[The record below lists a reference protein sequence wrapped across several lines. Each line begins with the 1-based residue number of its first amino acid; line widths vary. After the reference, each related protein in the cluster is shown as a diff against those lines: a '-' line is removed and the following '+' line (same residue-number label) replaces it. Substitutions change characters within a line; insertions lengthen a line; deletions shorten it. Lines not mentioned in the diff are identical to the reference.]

1 MRANKRQG
9 EVSMTKKSLKFL
21 KSGWKRRVSLVLIF
35 TILFVIF
42 MHEGWYR
49 PKLSEA
55 TGTTNGRIVHSQN
68 TATPLDKS
76 YAANTSTFAA
86 GATMTAGA
94 AAPTWIVNKACPTR
108 DEYMSG
114 YVTTGGV
121 LHIYKFDGTSWIEV
135 TNTAAPGGWG
145 VGTRPTV
152 GGDGVN
158 GRRFDIAYE
167 QSSGRAMVVYSKNAT
182 GSAGN
187 EMGYRIWDG
196 STWTAEGLINS
207 ANLTRSVA
215 NNAVAWIKLASR
227 PGSNE
232 IALAAVDNGNAVLN
246 TATLTAF
253 IWSGSA
259 WGNEPGTALDT
270 TYSCSATITTG
281 VQYDNFDLAYESQS
295 GELMVVWSYQHT
307 ATNANSYATYSGGA
321 WSGKTAMP
329 GTAVAALQTYIAP
342 NPRTNQLLAMIY
354 RSANT
359 AAGVGFIYDGSA
371 WGTRTALGA
380 TTTSQTTTNK
390 KFITGQWLNVSG
402 TDYAVALTVTSTAGT
417 ISYNRYTG
425 AAWGV
430 AATNAT
436 GQAFADQWIDSDVD
450 PFVPDTLMLHLS
462 YTNTT
467 NFVLARRLVLTA
479 GPTFTWTTPT
489 GSPVGNALTNV
500 TTQNFDFRYKR
511 YAELTVG
518 DGANPGSRLAA
529 QGATNVAMNAFTL
542 QSTKNGTVST
552 LTISGSANF
561 TSTNVS
567 AIRIYRDNGVLGT
580 YESGTDVLVPSTTAW
595 ATNVATITITTPE
608 NVTNTAV
615 NYLVVIDIAATATV
629 NNTLFGTITQAATTL
644 NPKYS
649 DIGSATI
656 TIRTSGLL
664 VSDGSNPNDA
674 IVPQGS
680 TNKAM
685 NSFVLSMG
693 AGTGSVSTLTLTGGA
708 QFVSTNVSA
717 IRIYRDNG
725 VLGTYESGTDVLV
738 PSTTAWAANVATLTI
753 TTPESVSTTAVNY
766 LIVIDIQA
774 AATVG
779 NTLWGTITA
788 ATGTTLG
795 TPQYADSNS
804 GNLTVRTSG
813 LMVSDGTNPI
823 SAIAPQSSTNKA
835 MNSFVLSMGAGTGTV
850 NTLTLTGSAQFVT
863 ANVSAIRIYRDNG
876 VVGTYESGTDVQVTT
891 STAWAANVAT
901 ITITGGE
908 SVSTTAVNYLVVID
922 IAAAATIGN
931 TLSGRITAATG
942 TTLGTPQYADA
953 SSATLTVVTS
963 ALTVAEGLNPIGAN
977 APQASINNAMNAFLM
992 YCSSCSV
999 NTLTLTG
1006 STNFTTTNVTKITIY
1021 RDYGVK
1027 GTLDAADVLV
1037 PTTYTHT
1044 ATNATITF
1052 TTAESVTSSPVNY
1065 LVVVD
1070 VAAAATIGNTL
1081 SGRITAATGT
1091 GLGTPVYND
1100 SISGALTITAGPT
1113 LTIGNG
1119 TDPVI
1124 ANALIGSHDNALDA
1138 FTTALSFNNSG
1149 KLQTITFTGSLN
1161 FTAANIKNIKIYC
1174 DRPVL
1179 GTLGS
1184 GDLAVPITYSLAG
1197 SVATITLTNPEDIT
1211 STAKNYIVA
1220 VDMMPNIAGTSVGL
1234 TFTGTVTAVT
1244 GSGWAGTPT
1253 YSDAGSATLTIAKAA
1268 ATNTS
1273 CSSCHGYTSLFPDGT
1288 ARNNP
1293 DGTFIGSHQ
1302 THVGEYAI
1310 VCSKCHTTPLTELPG
1325 DYGHR
1330 NGTIMMANP
1339 INGDTG
1345 GAYGKGASWAQINP
1359 PAAMQACSSVYCHSQ
1374 GTGNTSQAGDTRSM
1388 STPLASLNWGSPG
1401 ACSSCHGYPPSY
1413 ANGATTWGAAKA
1425 NSHGSHTTNCSVC
1438 HNLTTTDNVSI
1449 SGTTQHGDKNYD
1461 ISSASIGSY
1470 TYNVS
1475 GGTCTNIACHRDG
1488 SGTSDPSRQ
1497 WGTTLPKTSYDC
1509 VKCHNVTQA
1518 ITRGPLSGIASRRAV
1533 SVEFTKTWSHKRSAG
1548 GAVTKYDCCVCHME
1562 GDMTTGDP
1570 DSSYHQDGY
1579 IDLRDPDTG
1588 EQIKNVTFGGTGAGS
1603 YTSGLTNVKFA
1614 KFSRDLSKTL
1624 ESDPYF
1630 EVVSAIQINLCLK
1643 CHDANGAASPLAR
1656 VPTTGTAMQPFGVA
1670 ITGHVAPYNTNG
1682 NGNVVDVNGSFAT
1695 TNSSYH
1701 PVRGRQ
1707 NNSYTQGTTY
1717 MVAPW
1722 TLAKTNGNNTQ
1733 WGNLISCWDCHAASG
1748 ASGPQSS
1755 TVTAHGDA
1763 VTLRAPVRQAGTTA
1777 AANLCINCHGTTYAN
1792 PTGDNHGTGSAFGT
1806 GGGGGMGSSYFPN
1819 CSYCHAYG
1827 PEGGANMATAT
1838 NRPLRGEDAHGFND
1852 RVAGTAGSLWTTSGV
1867 RPYGFI
1873 RNILQI
1879 WSPLTASEGTPTHTC
1894 TGGSAGNPCNN
1905 NMTGDSYT
1913 PGGSY

>member
-1 MRANKRQG
+1 
-9 EVSMTKKSLKFL
+9 MTKRFLKFL
-21 KSGWKRRVSLVLIF
+21 KSGWKRRISYVLIL
-35 TILFVIF
+35 TMLFSIF
-42 MHEGWYR
+42 MYGGWYR
-49 PKLSEA
+49 PKSAEA
-55 TGTTNGRIVHSQN
+55 TGTTNGRIMFSQN
-68 TATPLDKS
+68 SATPLDWKYTAS
-76 YAANTSTFAA
+76 TNTFAA

-94 AAPTWIVNKACPTR
+94 AAPTWIVNRSSPAR
-108 DEYMSG
+108 DEQMAG
-114 YVTTGGV
+114 FVTTAGV

-135 TNTAAPGGWG
+135 TNSAAPGGWG
-145 VGTRPTV
+145 AGTRPTV
-152 GGDGVN
+152 GGNGVN

-182 GSAGN
+182 GTAGN

-270 TYSCSATITTG
+270 TYSCSATIATG

-390 KFITGQWLNVSG
+390 KFITGQWLNVNG
-402 TDYAVALTVTSTAGT
+402 TDYAVAITVSGTAGT
-417 ISYNRYTG
+417 ISYNYYTG
-425 AAWGV
+425 AAWGA

-436 GQAFADQWIDSDVD
+436 GQAFADQWIDSDAD
-450 PFVPDTLMLHLS
+450 PYVPDTLLLHLS
-462 YTNTT
+462 YTNAAI
-467 NFVLARRLVLTA
+467 NYVLARRLVLTA
-479 GPTFTWTTPT
+479 GPTFTWSTPT

-500 TTQNFDFRYKR
+500 TTQSFDFEYKR
-511 YAELTVG
+511 FADLTVG
-518 DGANPGSRLAA
+518 DGSTNPSSRLAA

-542 QSTKNGTVST
+542 QSTTNGTVSALT
-552 LTISGSANF
+552 LAGNTNF
-561 TSTNVS
+561 TNANVS

-608 NVTNTAV
+608 NVTTTAV
-615 NYLVVIDIAATATV
+615 NYLVVIDLAAAATI
-629 NNTLFGTITQAATTL
+629 NNTLSGTITQAATTL
-644 NPKYS
+644 NPKYN
-649 DIGSATI
+649 DTGSATI

-664 VSDGSNPNDA
+664 VSDGANPSDA

-708 QFVSTNVSA
+708 QFVTANVSA

-725 VLGTYESGTDVLV
+725 VVGTYESGTDVLV
-738 PSTTAWAANVATLTI
+738 PSTTGWAGSVATLTI

-774 AATVG
+774 AATIG
-779 NTLWGTITA
+779 NVLWGTITA

-795 TPQYADSNS
+795 TLQYADSNS

-823 SAIAPQSSTNKA
+823 SAIAPQSSTNRA
-835 MNSFVLSMGAGTGTV
+835 MNSFVLSMGAGTGSV
-850 NTLTLTGSAQFVT
+850 NTLTLTGGAQFVT

-876 VVGTYESGTDVQVTT
+876 VVGTYESGTDVLVPSTT
-891 STAWAANVAT
+891 GWAGSVAT
-901 ITITGGE
+901 LTITTPE
-908 SVSTTAVNYLVVID
+908 SVSATAVNYLIVID
-922 IAAAATIGN
+922 VAAAATIGN

-977 APQASINNAMNAFLM
+977 APQASINNAMDAFLM

-999 NTLTLTG
+999 NTITLTG
-1006 STNFTTTNVTKITIY
+1006 STNFTTSNVTSIKIY

-1027 GTLDAADVLV
+1027 GTLDDADVLV

-1052 TTAESVTSSPVNY
+1052 TTPESITPTPVNY

-1070 VAAAATIGNTL
+1070 IAAAATTGNTL
-1081 SGRITAATGT
+1081 SGRVTAATGT

-1100 SISGALTITAGPT
+1100 SSSSTLTITAGPT

-1119 TDPVI
+1119 TNPGN
-1124 ANALIGSHDNALDA
+1124 ANALIGSYDNALDA
-1138 FTTALSFNNSG
+1138 FSTVLSFNNSA
-1149 KLQTITFTGSLN
+1149 TIKTLTFTGSPN
-1161 FTAANIKNIKIYC
+1161 FTAANIKNIKIYR
-1174 DRPVL
+1174 DSPTL

-1184 GDLAVPITYSLAG
+1184 GDLLVPITYSLAG
-1197 SVATITLTNPEDIT
+1197 SVATITLTNPEAVT

-1220 VDMMPNIAGTSVGL
+1220 VDMMPNIPGTSVGL

-1253 YSDAGSATLTIAKAA
+1253 YSDAGSAQLAIAKAA
-1268 ATNTS
+1268 STNTS
-1273 CSSCHGYTSLFPDGT
+1273 CSSCHGYTPLFPDGT

-1330 NGTIMMANP
+1330 NGTILMANP
-1339 INGDTG
+1339 INGDPS
-1345 GAYGKGASWAQINP
+1345 GAYGKGLSWTQTNSP
-1359 PAAMQACSSVYCHSQ
+1359 TPMQACSNVYCHSQ

-1388 STPLASLNWGSPG
+1388 SAPLASLNWGSSG

-1413 ANGATTWGAAKA
+1413 NNGATTWGAAKA

-1438 HNLTTTDNVSI
+1438 HSSTTTDNVSI
-1449 SGTTQHGDKNYD
+1449 SGTTQHGNKNYD
-1461 ISSASIGSY
+1461 ISGTSIGSY
-1470 TYNVS
+1470 AYNVS
-1475 GGTCTNIACHRDG
+1475 GGTCSNIACHRDG
-1488 SGTSDPSRQ
+1488 SGASDSSRQ
-1497 WGTTLPKTSYDC
+1497 WGTTLPKTSFDC
-1509 VKCHNVTQA
+1509 VKCHNVTQG
-1518 ITRGPLSGIASRRAV
+1518 ITRGPLAGTGIRRAV
-1533 SVEFTKTWSHKRSAG
+1533 SQEFTKTWSHKRSAG
-1548 GAVTKYDCCVCHME
+1548 GSVTKYDCCVCHME
-1562 GDMTTGDP
+1562 GDMSTGDP
-1570 DSSYHQDGY
+1570 DTTYHQDGY

-1588 EQIKNVTFGGTGAGS
+1588 EQIKNVTFSGTGAGS

-1614 KFSRDLSKTL
+1614 QFSRDLSKTL

-1630 EVVSAIQINLCLK
+1630 EVITAIQSNLCLK

-1682 NGNVVDVNGSFAT
+1682 NGNVVNVNDSFAT
-1695 TNSSYH
+1695 TNASYH
-1701 PVRGRQ
+1701 PIRGRQ
-1707 NNSYTQGTTY
+1707 NNSYTQGAQ
-1717 MVAPW
+1717 MIAPW
-1722 TLAKTNGNNTQ
+1722 NMTKTNGNTTS
-1733 WGNLISCWDCHAASG
+1733 WGYLMSCWDCHASAAPSV
-1748 ASGPQSS
+1748 QTS
-1755 TVTAHGDA
+1755 TVTAHGA
-1763 VTLRAPVRQAGTTA
+1763 PATLRGTIRVAGTTGA
-1777 AANLCINCHGTTYAN
+1777 TNLCINCHATKYAQS
-1792 PTGDNHGTGSAFGT
+1792 TGHVSAGSAVAT
-1806 GGGGGMGSSYFPN
+1806 GPDTGAMNDTYFNN

-1827 PEGGANMATAT
+1827 PENGTSGATST
-1838 NRPLRGEDAHGFND
+1838 SRPLRGEDAHGFND
-1852 RVAGTAGSLWTTSGV
+1852 RTAGTAGSLWTTSGV
-1867 RPYGFI
+1867 RPYAFF
-1873 RNILQI
+1873 RTVLVT
-1879 WSPLTASEGTPTHTC
+1879 WSPLTAAEGTPTHTC
-1894 TGGSAGNPCNN
+1894 QGSTGNPCDA
-1905 NMTGDSYT
+1905 NMTGQTYT